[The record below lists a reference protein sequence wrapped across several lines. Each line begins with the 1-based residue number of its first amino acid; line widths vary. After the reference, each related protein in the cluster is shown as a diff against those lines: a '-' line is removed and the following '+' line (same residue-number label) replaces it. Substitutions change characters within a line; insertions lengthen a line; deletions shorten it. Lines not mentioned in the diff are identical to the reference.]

1 MVAVHTTGHMNN
13 KFMYQPNEVSI
24 LMTIGRVQVLY
35 TILTTTNYTSYNKLS
50 LCVIFTYDYTTPKPH
65 FSTRVSIACQ
75 LHEHANKLS
84 QK

>member
-1 MVAVHTTGHMNN
+1 MTGRMNN

-24 LMTIGRVQVLY
+24 LMTVGHVKVLY
-35 TILTTTNYTSYNKLS
+35 AILMTTNYTSYNKLS
-50 LCVIFTYDYTTPKPH
+50 LRVIFTYDYTPPKSH
-65 FSTRVSIACQ
+65 FSTRVPIPYQ